1 MKYLLGIGFFLVVL
15 VTAGCAAPGTMPTLT
30 PPTAA
35 PTTASVT
42 TAPTTA
48 AAPAEADLSAIK
60 SYLVGKTAELK
71 THTAALTAASN
82 EYFELAKATNFDY
95 AALWENNKDE
105 VIASLTAAR
114 EAWKLASPTYE
125 QTEGIVA
132 GTPSLVE
139 FDVILDAGASAEE
152 SPDDAVHFD
161 LTLEDGRVLEKP
173 GNLFGVTESTLYGT
187 EPDFTVP
194 DLVADFDGNG
204 TQDLGDSLP
213 DAYVLKAGAELLEK
227 YAGDLDAAAN
237 AWSPT
242 DSDAFSALVVMVP
255 TMGEYFDSWKNSR
268 FVSGEASTQRDFVAI
283 SRLSDIIDILGSLQV
298 VYSSVQPQIAALDS
312 AQAAQ
317 LETQLSDLKA
327 YVQAVYTQE
336 QSGKQYTPEEADTLG
351 AETQNRATAIAGEI
365 AQVAERL
372 DVEIVE

>member
-1 MKYLLGIGFFLVVL
+1 MKYLLVVWVFVFALVI
-15 VTAGCAAPGTMPTLT
+15 AACAAPIAM
-30 PPTAA
+30 PTAA
-35 PTTASVT
+35 PTPA
-42 TAPTTA
+42 APVPEATTA
-48 AAPAEADLSAIK
+48 AAAQTDLTAIK
-60 SYLVGKTAELK
+60 TYLVGKTAELK
-71 THTAALTAASN
+71 THTAALSAASDD
-82 EYFELAKATNFDY
+82 YFELAQDANFDY
-95 AALWENNKDE
+95 AALWENNRDE

-114 EAWKLASPTYE
+114 DAWKLASPTYE

-132 GTPSLVE
+132 GTPTLAE
-139 FDVILDAGASAEE
+139 YDVILDAGASAKA
-152 SPDDAVHFD
+152 SPDDAVPFD
-161 LTLEDGRVLEKP
+161 LTLEDGRVLEQP

-194 DLVADFDGNG
+194 DLVADFKGNG
-204 TQDLGDSLP
+204 AQDLGDALP
-213 DAYVLKAGAELLEK
+213 DAYVLKGGAALLEK
-227 YAGDLDAAAN
+227 YATDLDAAAN
-237 AWSPT
+237 AWTPT

-268 FVSGEASTQRDFVAI
+268 FVAGDASTQRDFVAI

-298 VYSSVQPQIAALDS
+298 VYSSVQPQVAALDS

-327 YVQAVYTQE
+327 YVQDVYSQE
-336 QSGKQYTPEEADTLG
+336 QGGKQYTAEEADTLG

-372 DVEIVE
+372 NVQIVE